1 MTLFRYDR
9 HPKLALVATF
19 ILAVAAALALLFD
32 GHPEPILY
40 QGF

>member
-9 HPKLALVATF
+9 YPKLALASTF